1 MSRSV
6 FLIVLFLEPLKRL
19 PVEIFKGVECLSIEK
34 VLLDKMDNLFNFS
47 FGPGTEWSA

>member
-6 FLIVLFLEPLKRL
+6 FQIYHFLEPFKRL

-34 VLLDKMDNLFNFS
+34 VMLDKMDNPFNFS
-47 FGPGTEWSA
+47 FSLGTEWSA